1 MNKEADEEADEN
13 GRRHKPNSETN
24 RGWREAC
31 RAALL
36 TRRSLVDVVLLATV
50 LWLVLARE
58 PSSTRTCPREV
69 VGDVTGVFPQFSQ
82 RIVTFKH
89 DPDFVPED
97 GRKFF
102 TNETKQKWL
111 DIVPQGLGWIKLD
124 HPQQYQDLPEPIKD
138 FGGPDQPVFTTSVTH
153 QLHCLY
159 GIAEAYSGLKAD
171 PSGHG
176 ERMPWHVNHCFD
188 YLRQSIMCAGD
199 LAVEGQEK
207 TFPDGIVG
215 SDGWDGKHLCRD
227 YGEIYEYLEEHR
239 ATEDHWI

>member
-1 MNKEADEEADEN
+1 
-13 GRRHKPNSETN
+13 
-24 RGWREAC
+24 
-31 RAALL
+31 
-36 TRRSLVDVVLLATV
+36 RSLVDAVLLATV
-50 LWLVLARE
+50 AWLVLARQ
-58 PSSTRTCPREV
+58 SSTKECPREV

-82 RIVTFKH
+82 KIITFKH

-97 GRKFF
+97 GHKFF

-111 DIVPQGLGWIKLD
+111 DLVPKGLGWIKVD
-124 HPQQYQDLPEPIKD
+124 HPRQYQDLPEPIKD

-153 QLHCLY
+153 QLHCIY
-159 GIAEAYSGLKAD
+159 GIAEAYSGLKAN
-171 PSGHG
+171 PSQHG

-215 SDGWDGKHLCRD
+215 SDGWDGKHVCRD
-227 YGEIYEYLEEHR
+227 YGEIYDFLDEHR